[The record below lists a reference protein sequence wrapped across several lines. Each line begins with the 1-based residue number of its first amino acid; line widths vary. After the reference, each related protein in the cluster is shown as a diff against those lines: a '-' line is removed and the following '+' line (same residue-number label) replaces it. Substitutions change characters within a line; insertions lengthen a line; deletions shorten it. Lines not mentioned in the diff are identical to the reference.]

1 MKALLAAAL
10 ILGSAHLAHARD
22 HMELICSAV
31 ADAKDGGDKIP
42 LFIHMFESRASDGTN
57 RDEMLSTIYQGV
69 LFQATHVN
77 KTGGFSSKVKISLD
91 HGKTTRFRG
100 TYSLVQKGEGYAL
113 KLDGEVND
121 DPSARKPEFRAAT
134 GTLPC
139 VDLSV

>member
-1 MKALLAAAL
+1 MKALLAAAS

-22 HMELICSAV
+22 HMELVCSAV

-42 LFIHMFESRASDGTN
+42 LFIHMFESRASDGMN

-77 KTGGFSSKVKISLD
+77 KTGRFSSKVKISLD

-100 TYSLVQKGEGYAL
+100 TYSLVQKGDGYAL
-113 KLDGEVND
+113 KLEGEVND
-121 DPSARKPEFRAAT
+121 DPPAKKAEFRAASA
-134 GTLPC
+134 TLSC
-139 VDLSV
+139 VDLSI